1 MQDMKIGIHLRNAGP
16 HATREM
22 LANCA
27 RIADE
32 LPIDDL
38 WVFDHLAIPP
48 EESEGSGGL
57 YVDPLATLAFVAA
70 ITERVSI
77 GTRVLILPYR
87 PPFQTAKWIAS
98 IQTLSGGRLQLGA
111 GVGWM
116 EAEFRALDIPR
127 SRRGAIT
134 DDTLEM
140 LHRCFAADRIDVNG
154 QTVLFLPRP
163 QRPPIFIGG
172 RGPHALARAV
182 RYGDGWAA
190 PNDDPETLR
199 EPAAELRRLFADAGK
214 PAPEIIAAGRLEL
227 DDYGAVRG
235 KLGELAEIGV
245 TRYALGVPYSSADE
259 FRAIAEQLL
268 SARG

>member
-1 MQDMKIGIHLRNAGP
+1 MKIGIHLRNAGP

-22 LANCA
+22 LNDCA

-38 WVFDHLAIPP
+38 WVFDHIAIPP

-70 ITERVSI
+70 ITERIGI

-87 PPFQTAKWIAS
+87 PALPTAKWIAS
-98 IQTLSGGRLQLGA
+98 IQALSGGRLRIGV

-116 EAEFRALDIPR
+116 EQEFRALDVAR

-134 DDTLEM
+134 DETLEL
-140 LHRCFAADRIDVNG
+140 LHSCFDADEVEVNG
-154 QTVLFLPRP
+154 QAMMFLPRP
-163 QRPPIFIGG
+163 ERPPIYIGG
-172 RGPHALARAV
+172 AGPHALRRAV

-190 PNDDPETLR
+190 SNDDADAL
-199 EPAAELRRLFADAGK
+199 AAPIEALRRMFAEAGK
-214 PAPEIIAAGRLEL
+214 PEPEIVAAGRLAL
-227 DDYGAVRG
+227 DDDDGAVRDR
-235 KLGELAEIGV
+235 LARLAEIGV
-245 TRYALGVPYSSADE
+245 TRYALGVPSSSAEE
-259 FRAIAEQLL
+259 FRAMAERLVRV
-268 SARG
+268 AP